1 MTRPFSFGEDG
12 RGQWMTLYGP
22 MVTLLVPE
30 AIGNKDPHILGRAML
45 AWEEQLTRRQVKM
58 VECWCSGM
66 RPEDAQQEVGLTK
79 SPYYEEQKKI
89 LHKMGCETTDQAAA
103 KAKRYG
109 LGFG

>member
-1 MTRPFSFGEDG
+1 MTRPVALGGFDG
-12 RGQWMTLYGP
+12 GHWMTLYGP

-30 AIGNKDPHILGRAML
+30 EIGNKDPRILGRAML

-58 VECWCSGM
+58 VECWCNGM
-66 RPEDAQQEVGLTK
+66 RPEDVQQEVGLTK

-89 LHKMGCETTDQAAA
+89 LDNMDCETTEQASA